1 MSVAVLEQTHVG
13 SAVLV
18 SSEDLGYYISRA
30 TWKRAA
36 ALTAAIGRVLDRVPG
51 DGVNRT
57 VLCTWSMLLTRHVAL
72 ILALLWLGV
81 GHDCAC

>member
-1 MSVAVLEQTHVG
+1 MWVP

-18 SSEDLGYYISRA
+18 SSEDLGFHISRA
-30 TWKRAA
+30 TWEWATA
-36 ALTAAIGRVLDRVPG
+36 HTAAIGRVLDRVPG

-57 VLCTWSMLLTRHVAL
+57 VLYTCSILLTRHVAL
-72 ILALLWLGV
+72 ILALLWLRV